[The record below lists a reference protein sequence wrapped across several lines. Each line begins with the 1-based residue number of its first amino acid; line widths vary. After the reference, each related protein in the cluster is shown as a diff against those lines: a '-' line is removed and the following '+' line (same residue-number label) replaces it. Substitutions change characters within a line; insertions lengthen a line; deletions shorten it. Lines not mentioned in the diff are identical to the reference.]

1 MAQESAS
8 DLHCVISHTSSSVIL
23 SDKYTSTYLNLL
35 IKILFLLIVIT
46 RQQIS
51 LVVIVERPAVGQI
64 RTSKTQRQGGRKE
77 QEPEVTIIPF
87 VYEQCTGVTAG
98 PVPAC
103 FCHSLLLKFN
113 KLQAAVSLQKV
124 CLPVCLWLTAVTLLN
139 AYIKPPWLWSGVIRV
154 YITSSEPLKASL
166 LNHWVIK
173 RIVKEMWSPAE
184 GKRVEF
190 LDLRHLFGLTSLP
203 QSNTKNVINRI
214 CLNAFYI

>member
-1 MAQESAS
+1 MHSLKS
-8 DLHCVISHTSSSVIL
+8 L
-23 SDKYTSTYLNLL
+23 S
-35 IKILFLLIVIT
+35 FLLSMNSAPGW
-46 RQQIS
+46 QQALCLLAFATHFYWS
-51 LVVIVERPAVGQI
+51 S
-64 RTSKTQRQGGRKE
+64 TSCKQLS
-77 QEPEVTIIPF
+77 
-87 VYEQCTGVTAG
+87 
-98 PVPAC
+98 AC
-103 FCHSLLLKFN
+103 RRC
-113 KLQAAVSLQKV
+113 
-124 CLPVCLWLTAVTLLN
+124 VCLWLTAVTLLN

-173 RIVKEMWSPAE
+173 RIVKVKEMWSPAE